1 MGIGVMQTV
10 GRDLQTLFRVG
21 AVGGLSDGQLLE
33 QFAKRRDEA
42 AFEALVQRHGPM
54 VLGVCRR
61 VLRNDHDA
69 EDAFQATFL
78 VLARKAAS
86 IAHRELV
93 ANWLS
98 AVAHQTAKKARAMT
112 ARRRMRERQ
121 VRAMSE
127 PKAVQP
133 DRWDGLL
140 PLLDGELSGLP
151 ERYRIPII
159 LCDLEGKTH
168 REAAGLLGW
177 PIGTVSGRLS
187 RGRALLAERLARRER
202 TLARESLAAIFS
214 RQATTASLPAALV
227 SSTVEAASRFGAG
240 QAAAGVISSEV
251 VALAEA
257 TLRIV
262 MLKKLTIFAMILML
276 GLGGGGLTTYLAMA
290 SRPPEAG
297 QAPARAAGHT
307 PGPEVKADQ
316 DRAQAKTLLDRAI
329 RDVDAVEDLEQR
341 CWLLDEIARTQAR
354 AGLWDDLRVTQ
365 QRAIRA
371 AHETEHSHRVIDAAR
386 CLAETG
392 DPNGAID
399 VANTLRDPTQRERAL
414 AEIASA
420 RADGGDFDGAMQTA
434 AGIQGRDNQ
443 GIALWGIAKARA
455 ERRDFEGALKT
466 AQTIPGAGNQAS
478 ALSAIAARQ
487 LGAKDLSFTRTL
499 NQARA
504 IAGGN
509 HFVLAEVAGI
519 LAESGA
525 LPDAQEVAR
534 GIHDSTWRDI
544 AWQNIAEAQARRGAT
559 RAALETTR
567 QIQDGYY
574 KGSALKEIVAALV
587 RAHDGSRAVEVA
599 GTISDESWRCRA
611 LVEIAKGQARA
622 GQRLAALK
630 TFERVLDGAR
640 DIKDNARAGSRQQ
653 GTLAGL
659 AKAQAEVGE
668 EATGLAWIDR
678 QASPQIQAWC
688 LLLLAQGIAERQPAS
703 RQPMPTAAPRAPA
716 SNAARPRAKT
726 PGRAIDSFR
735 GKIVLM
741 GSGDYDSLTRFRIE
755 VINPDGTGLETVVTL
770 NEDEYPVTG
779 RVAPD
784 GRRLALSLHHGRTD
798 LAELWL
804 VEASGI
810 RSKVLDNAVV
820 AAWSPDGNRLACFR
834 GKMGEWESFLVEIK
848 TGQTQRLPI
857 PRADLVEDWSPD
869 GATLAVMAGNPG
881 KTFQHPTKG
890 SYALRQLYLMKPDGT
905 ARQDLTTGAM
915 LDSIW
920 ARFAP
925 DGKQLVYQ
933 QRRHQAG
940 RVLHFA
946 VVQDRDGS
954 RTRDLVQFNE
964 LLKGNQEFRPHG
976 HPCWSPDG
984 TSVAWLVPRRKV
996 QSGDTRME
1004 LILISVPTG
1013 RVDRIDLHEKG
1024 IRWVQAI
1031 DWR

>member
-1 MGIGVMQTV
+1 
-10 GRDLQTLFRVG
+10 
-21 AVGGLSDGQLLE
+21 
-33 QFAKRRDEA
+33 
-42 AFEALVQRHGPM
+42 M
-54 VLGVCRR
+54 VHGVCRR
-61 VLRNDHDA
+61 ILRNDHDA

-86 IAHRELV
+86 IARRELV
-93 ANWLS
+93 ANWLY
-98 AVAHQTAKKARAMT
+98 AVAHQTAKKARAMS

-127 PKAVQP
+127 PEAVQP

-202 TLARESLAAIFS
+202 TLARESPAATFS
-214 RQATTASLPAALV
+214 RHATTASLPAALV

-276 GLGGGGLTTYLAMA
+276 GLGGGGLTTYLAMG

-297 QAPARAAGHT
+297 PAPARAVDRT
-307 PGPEVKADQ
+307 PGPEVKAER
-316 DRAQAKTLLDRAI
+316 DRTQAKTLLDRAI

-341 CWLLDEIARTQAR
+341 SWLLDEIARTQAR

-392 DPNGAID
+392 DLNAALD
-399 VANTLRDPTQRERAL
+399 LANTLRQPTQRERAL

-420 RADGGDFDGAMQTA
+420 RAGGGDFDGAMQTA
-434 AGIQGRDNQ
+434 SAISGSDNK
-443 GIALWGIAKARA
+443 GIALWEIAKARA
-455 ERRDFEGALKT
+455 ERRDFEGALKI
-466 AQTIPGAGNQAS
+466 AQTIPVAGNQAS
-478 ALSAIAARQ
+478 ALAAIAARQ
-487 LGAKDLSFTRTL
+487 LRAKDPSFTRTL
-499 NQARA
+499 NQARE

-525 LPDAQEVAR
+525 TPDAQQVAR
-534 GIHDSTWRDI
+534 SIHDPTWRDI
-544 AWQNIAEAQARRGAT
+544 AWQNIAEAQARLGAT
-559 RAALETTR
+559 RESWETTR
-567 QIQDGYY
+567 QIQDGSH
-574 KGSALKEIVAALV
+574 KGSALKEIVATLV
-587 RAHDGSRAVEVA
+587 RANEGSRAVEVA
-599 GTISDESWRCRA
+599 DTISDEFWRGRA
-611 LVEIAKGQARA
+611 LLEIAKGQARA
-622 GQRLAALK
+622 GNRLAALK
-630 TFERVLDGAR
+630 TFEQVLDGAR
-640 DIKDNARAGSRQQ
+640 NLKDNARAGSLQQ
-653 GTLAGL
+653 GALAGL

-668 EATGLAWIDR
+668 EAAALAWID
-678 QASPQIQAWC
+678 QQTSPQIQAWS

-703 RQPMPTAAPRAPA
+703 RQPVGRHPMPAAAPRAQA

-741 GSGDYDSLTRFRIE
+741 GSGDYESLTLFRIE
-755 VINPDGTGLETVVTL
+755 VIHPDGTGLETVVTL
-770 NEDEYPVTG
+770 NEEEYPVTG

-784 GRRLALSLHHGRTD
+784 GRRIALSLHRGRTD

-804 VEASGI
+804 VEAGGI

-834 GKMGEWESFLVEIK
+834 GQMGEWESFFVDL
-848 TGQTQRLPI
+848 TTAQTQRLPI
-857 PRADLVEDWSPD
+857 SRADLVEDWSSD

-890 SYALRQLYLMKPDGT
+890 NYPLRQVYLMKPDGT

-920 ARFAP
+920 ARFSP

-933 QRRHQAG
+933 QRRHQDG

-946 VVQDRDGS
+946 VVQNRDGS
-954 RTRDLVQFNE
+954 GTRDLVQFNE
-964 LLKGNQEFRPHG
+964 LLKSNKEFRPHG

-1004 LILISVPTG
+1004 LIIISVPTG